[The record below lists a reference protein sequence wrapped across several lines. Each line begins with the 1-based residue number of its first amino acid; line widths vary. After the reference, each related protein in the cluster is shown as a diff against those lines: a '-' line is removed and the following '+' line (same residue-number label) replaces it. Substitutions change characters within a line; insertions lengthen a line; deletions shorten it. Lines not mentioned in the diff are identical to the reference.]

1 MSLRYY
7 NYYDSE
13 LKGSVIRTKRK
24 TPKQREKSKKQ
35 KLKEEKLSEKMN
47 IAKKNLEKFEKENEK
62 IISKFN
68 ELINIYE
75 EKTTSWSNAYSAT
88 DEYEEQFRVRE
99 IEYVA

>member
-1 MSLRYY
+1 MSLYY
-7 NYYDSE
+7 NDYDS
-13 LKGSVIRTKRK
+13 KFRGSVIRTKRK
-24 TPKQREKSKKQ
+24 TPKQREKSKKL

-47 IAKKNLEKFEKENEK
+47 IAKKNLEKFEKENKK

-75 EKTTSWSNAYSAT
+75 EKTTSWSNAYNAT

-99 IEYVA
+99 IDYVA

>member
-1 MSLRYY
+1 MSFYY
-7 NYYDSE
+7 NDYDS
-13 LKGSVIRTKRK
+13 KFRSSVIRTKRK
-24 TPKQREKSKKQ
+24 TPKQREKFKKL